1 MFGIIKKDDKELLK
15 RVKEANID
23 EVKLWRI
30 PNIVIPS
37 LIIIFTVLIYILF
50 QPLQTVTIEGCL
62 NFLVNGSI
70 PLIAVNQIAGI
81 GIYIFK
87 FNKAKESELGI
98 ETTRRIRTELFYQ
111 VFCLLFLCT
120 LLYAYQTINHP
131 FDSICAILII
141 AAISIILLWFSSH
154 VSHKIFILQDEFIAL
169 AYDTDI
175 RETVSETLSS
185 QNWDEYE
192 SNE

>member
-1 MFGIIKKDDKELLK
+1 MFGIISEDDKNLLK

-23 EVKLWRI
+23 EVRLWRI

-37 LIIIFTVLIYILF
+37 FIIVFTILIYIFLR
-50 QPLQTVTIEGCL
+50 PSWTLRGCL

-70 PLIAVNQIAGI
+70 PLIAVNQIASI

-98 ETTRRIRTELFYQ
+98 ETTRRIRTVLFYQ
-111 VFCLLFLCT
+111 VLGLLFSCI

-131 FDSICAILII
+131 FGSICEII
-141 AAISIILLWFSSH
+141 VVALVSGLLVWFSSS
-154 VSHKIFILQDEFIAL
+154 VAHKIFILQDDFIKL
-169 AYDTDI
+169 AYDKDI
-175 RETVSETLSS
+175 RDNVQKVTPQS
-185 QNWDEYE
+185 WDDYE
-192 SNE
+192 SD